1 MAYTVGEMARR
12 MGVPAST
19 IRYYDKEGL
28 LPFVGRSSGGIRVFT
43 EKDFEWLRIIEC
55 LKKTG
60 MSLKDIREYIE
71 LAMQGDETIARRL
84 GCSASSAPCS
94 RPAWLNCSRR
104 WTPWTTSAG
113 SMRPPP
119 PTAAPRASATCP
131 TRLCPRLCAPCGSV
145 CAPPRRRRQKKYDPK
160 TPPLQK
166 GAAFFCAPGVPTIT
180 THPAKILPLPLYLVM
195 QRTIRHQ
202 TKRKISKN
210 PAAKC

>member
-12 MGVPAST
+12 LGVPAST

-84 GCSASSAPCS
+84 ELFRKQRTVLETRMAELQQTMDTLDYKC
-94 RPAWLNCSRR
+94 WFYE
-104 WTPWTTSAG
+104 
-113 SMRPPP
+113 
-119 PTAAPRASATCP
+119 TAAARGSTEGISPDLLRAVEDYRAAHALP
-131 TRLCPRLCAPCGSV
+131 EALRPVRERLR
-145 CAPPRRRRQKKYDPK
+145 
-160 TPPLQK
+160 T
-166 GAAFFCAPGVPTIT
+166 AAEAETEEV
-180 THPAKILPLPLYLVM
+180 
-195 QRTIRHQ
+195 
-202 TKRKISKN
+202 
-210 PAAKC
+210 

>member
-12 MGVPAST
+12 LGVPAST

-84 GCSASSAPCS
+84 ELFRKQRTVLETRMAE
-94 RPAWLNCSRR
+94 LQQTM
-104 WTPWTTSAG
+104 TPWTTSAG

-119 PTAAPRASATCP
+119 PAAAPRASATCP
-131 TRLCPRLCAPCGSV
+131 TRLCPKPCAPCGSV
-145 CAPPRRRRQKKYDPK
+145 CAPPRRRRKKKYDPK

-180 THPAKILPLPLYLVM
+180 THPAKILPPPLYLVL
-195 QRTIRHQ
+195 QRTICHQ